1 MSLSAHQSGG
11 GSLAQPQP
19 ANPNFHSPIM
29 TAETVRMDCTDSE
42 AGVGKDLHG
51 EAQYLRD
58 LTAADALGDR
68 CFFDAMGEVIAARLN
83 GRTR

>member
-1 MSLSAHQSGG
+1 MHPLSTQ
-11 GSLAQPQP
+11 QP
-19 ANPNFHSPIM
+19 
-29 TAETVRMDCTDSE
+29 E
-42 AGVGKDLHG
+42 AGQDFDRCIAPQQAGKPGRCLPDSSVGAIRQADAHADWLR
-51 EAQYLRD
+51 AQYLRD